1 MNALIPDIDTLKKV
15 VKINSSLPYESI
27 EPYIEDA
34 LDIYIKPYIGKSTIN
49 KAKEPKESE
58 LYNKLLRTLG
68 PLALMLASDE
78 LGVMFGD
85 TGITVSNVQGQR
97 SPASDTKIAAAKKNL
112 CFRGR
117 QALDRLITYLEENKK
132 DYPDY
137 VTDNIPRFCFIRN
150 ATEFQDI
157 GMVDIDYS
165 TLSYRIMFPTIRQL
179 QEHNIREMIPDKVC
193 EVLKEALSKDT
204 ESPKQRV
211 LIDYIIRYLA
221 NKTAELYTSQKTT
234 EQRVAGRTIEYTPT
248 IRPIYQDPDAN
259 GNFFAEQ
266 ATYYSGKI
274 HTYLIENAGEL
285 GVETTSQ
292 TIDFNSK
299 EKKIFTSIS

>member
-34 LDIYIKPYIGKSTIN
+34 LDIYIKPYIGKSTIS
-49 KAKEPKESE
+49 KAHEDKGSD
-58 LYNKLLRTLG
+58 LYNKLLRALG
-68 PLALMLASDE
+68 PLTLMLASDE

-85 TGITVSNVQGQR
+85 AGITVSNVQGQR

-112 CFRGR
+112 CFRGM
-117 QALDRLITYLEENKK
+117 QALDRLISYLEENKK
-132 DYPDY
+132 DYPNY
-137 VTDNIPRFCFIRN
+137 VIDNIPRFCFIRN
-150 ATEFQDI
+150 AAEFQDL

-165 TLSYRIMFPTIRQL
+165 ILSYRIMFPTIRQL
-179 QEHNIREMIPDKVC
+179 QEHNIREMITDKVYDI
-193 EVLKEALSKDT
+193 LKEALSENT
-204 ESPKQRV
+204 ETPKQQV

-234 EQRVAGRTIEYTPT
+234 EQHVAGRTIEYTPT

-259 GNFFAEQ
+259 GNFFADQ

-274 HTYLIENAGEL
+274 HTYLAETAEEL

-292 TIDFNSK
+292 AIDFNSK
-299 EKKIFTSIS
+299 EKKLFTSIS